1 MNATYSP
8 PGFEQAPIRRLRQ
21 PNRTPVEIE
30 ADRKKFGI
38 VYRTP

>member
-8 PGFEQAPIRRLRQ
+8 PGFEQAPIQRMRR
-21 PNRTPVEIE
+21 PDRTPVEIE
-30 ADRKKFGI
+30 ADRKKFGL